1 MQGASIDG
9 MTTLIQTHRIGRGT
23 PVIPLVARII
33 DWLFGALYA
42 FLVVRFVLEFFSART
57 STEFFQFIRKVTDV
71 FYAPFQGLFA
81 TTNIQGGHFVWPL
94 LVAIIAYMILH
105 AGIRGLL
112 FLAARE

>member
-1 MQGASIDG
+1 MQGASIAC
-9 MTTLIQTHRIGRGT
+9 MTTHIQTHHIGRGT
-23 PVIPLVARII
+23 PIITVVARVI

-57 STEFFQFIRKVTDV
+57 GTGFFQFIRRVTDV

-81 TTNIQGGHFVWPL
+81 TTNIEGGHFVWPL
-94 LVAIIAYMILH
+94 LVAIIAYMMLH

-112 FLAARE
+112 FLAARD